1 MDLFIGNYWN
11 LLLLLL
17 IPVLALFLA
26 GFLKWRNRKRSI
38 FANAKFHDV
47 LFEKSSAFTKFFPLL
62 YILAFLF
69 LILSLLDFMGGS
81 EELETEQK
89 FSNVM
94 FMLDISK
101 SMNAEDVE
109 PDRLERAK
117 NIMIETMAKM
127 KSDKVGIVI
136 FAGDAI
142 SIMPLT
148 SDYSSIE
155 TYISGITTDG
165 MKVQGTDFLKGM
177 QAVVQKFGNV
187 NTSSRKV
194 VLISDGEDNE
204 GNENAAIKLANKE
217 NIVVTTVGVGTD
229 EGAPVPEYLYGQLM
243 GYKMDGDGE
252 TVISKRQVNALKK
265 IADDTGG
272 AYIDGNNF
280 NEAPLQILDSLSK
293 KVSSSKAKVKSQ
305 NAIRYYQYFL
315 AISLLLFFTIYFF
328 NPKHDF
334 NV

>member
-272 AYIDGNNF
+272 AYIDGNNL